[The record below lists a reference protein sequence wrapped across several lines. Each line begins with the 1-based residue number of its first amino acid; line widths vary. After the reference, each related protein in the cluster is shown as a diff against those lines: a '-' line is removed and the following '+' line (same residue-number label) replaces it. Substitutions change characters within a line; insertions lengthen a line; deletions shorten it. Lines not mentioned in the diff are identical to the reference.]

1 MLTIRLQ
8 RVGKIHSPFY
18 RVVSAQKHRSVSK
31 KFKEILATY
40 DPRSK
45 ELVVK
50 NQEKI
55 EFYLKNNVD
64 MSSTVKSIFTKNKL
78 ITVTK

>member
-31 KFKEILATY
+31 KFREVLATY
-40 DPRSK
+40 DPK
-45 ELVVK
+45 TKVLTVK
-50 NQEKI
+50 DQEKI
-55 EFYLKNNVD
+55 DFYLKNNVD
-64 MSSTVKSIFTKNKL
+64 MSDTVKSIFTKNKL
-78 ITVTK
+78 ITATK